1 MNVSFPPP
9 PFGRSLG
16 KAEGMLVALRVDTD
30 RCNQDQ
36 IFVHVNAIDL
46 DHQQIE
52 AGEIGCHP
60 IPHARRRQRY
70 EAAGGGR
77 FRQTSPRRPRNIS
90 LGQPNR
96 SGKLTRRDI
105 DQHLVQGPL
114 PEPVLRNC
122 RLPTR
127 YRLLLPVKAAKP
139 WPLDFDLA
147 AVEADLA
154 LRFAPA
160 VRPPVTTSRMPWTTD
175 CLCIAIHHLAKGLH
189 AGSQA
194 KQLEARRNLRQGLKL
209 QRSRRNRSRCSKLVH
224 GVAFLCGIIT
234 PSLAAQGEQRRFSYF
249 NIERDNSRCPSALLS
264 PSPPQRC
271 VLAGRLPCIRFFS
284 PAAGGSRRF
293 R

>member
-1 MNVSFPPP
+1 
-9 PFGRSLG
+9 
-16 KAEGMLVALRVDTD
+16 MLVALRVDTD

-60 IPHARRRQRY
+60 ILHARRRQRY

-77 FRQTSPRRPRNIS
+77 FRQTSPRRPRNVS
-90 LGQPNR
+90 LRQPNR
-96 SGKLTRRDI
+96 SGKLARRDI

-154 LRFAPA
+154 LRFPQRCARRS
-160 VRPPVTTSRMPWTTD
+160 RPRACRGPQIACASRSIISPRASMP
-175 CLCIAIHHLAKGLH
+175 
-189 AGSQA
+189 
-194 KQLEARRNLRQGLKL
+194 EARQN
-209 QRSRRNRSRCSKLVH
+209 NSKLAEIFDRASSFSALV
-224 GVAFLCGIIT
+224 GIAVDVV
-234 PSLAAQGEQRRFSYF
+234 SLFM
-249 NIERDNSRCPSALLS
+249 ALLS
-264 PSPPQRC
+264 FVESPPR
-271 VLAGRLPCIRFFS
+271 A
-284 PAAGGSRRF
+284 
-293 R
+293 